1 MSIPVAVGGRFIPPF
16 RYTEVFVRVS
26 SRSQWWRRHGS
37 DVDASASAPAADAA
51 AADQGVASDLPRA
64 PAISSRVP
72 DEGDLDRF
80 VEWIW
85 AEEAKGSTADEPVA
99 DTRTT
104 TEEHYNMSS
113 LDDALQQLLAIEGA
127 TGAAIVDYGSGMAL
141 AQGGNPSFDLGIA
154 AAGNS
159 NVVRAKLATMRDLGV
174 TDEIDDILITLSSQ
188 YHLINVLNT
197 KSANGLFIYL
207 VLNRAAANLALA
219 RHKLKGIAAQIEV

>member
-1 MSIPVAVGGRFIPPF
+1 M
-16 RYTEVFVRVS
+16 RVS

-37 DVDASASAPAADAA
+37 DADASSPTAPGADAA
-51 AADQGVASDLPRA
+51 QADAVELPKA
-64 PAISSRVP
+64 PAISSQEPGER
-72 DEGDLDRF
+72 DLDQF

-85 AEEAKGSTADEPVA
+85 SGDAQASAPEDSVQSTRITIEEQ
-99 DTRTT
+99 
-104 TEEHYNMSS
+104 YNMSS

-159 NVVRAKLATMRDLGV
+159 NVVRAKLATMRDLGI

-197 KSANGLFIYL
+197 TGASGLFIYL
-207 VLNRAAANLALA
+207 VLNSASANLALA
-219 RHKLKGIAAQIEV
+219 RHKLKGIAAQIVV

>member
-1 MSIPVAVGGRFIPPF
+1 MPEADGVGTG
-16 RYTEVFVRVS
+16 
-26 SRSQWWRRHGS
+26 
-37 DVDASASAPAADAA
+37 
-51 AADQGVASDLPRA
+51 QGVAGDLPRA
-64 PAISSRVP
+64 PVISSREP

-85 AEEAKGSTADEPVA
+85 AEEAHASTPDERVA

-104 TEEHYNMSS
+104 TEEQYNMSS

-197 KSANGLFIYL
+197 QSANGLFIYL
-207 VLNRAAANLALA
+207 VLSRAAANLALA

>member
-1 MSIPVAVGGRFIPPF
+1 M
-16 RYTEVFVRVS
+16 RVS

-37 DVDASASAPAADAA
+37 DADDSSSAPAV
-51 AADQGVASDLPRA
+51 GLPKA
-64 PAISSRVP
+64 PAISPAEP
-72 DEGDLDRF
+72 DERDLAQF

-85 AEEAKGSTADEPVA
+85 AEDAQASGEGDLGGEGGVGDA
-99 DTRTT
+99 RTT
-104 TEEHYNMSS
+104 LEEHNNMSS

-188 YHLINVLNT
+188 YHLINVLNAT
-197 KSANGLFIYL
+197 GANGLFIYL

-219 RHKLKGIAAQIEV
+219 RHKLKGIAALIEV